1 MNKSSIDLEQYILD
15 HIDAEE
21 DILWELNRQTNLK
34 VLRPR
39 MVSGHLQGKL
49 LKMICRMINPQKVL
63 EIGTFTGYSAIAM
76 ASGMSRQGAM
86 IHTFEIND
94 ELQPFIE
101 GFIAKAG
108 YANVIKLFI
117 GSALD
122 IVPTLNESY
131 DLIFI
136 DGDKRE
142 YPAYFHM
149 AMKHLNDGGY
159 ILADNILWDGK
170 VVEDVP
176 SGDLYTHGILEFN
189 RLVKEDDRLEKVILP
204 IRDGLF
210 LIRKK

>member
-1 MNKSSIDLEQYILD
+1 MNKSSIDLDQYILN

-49 LKMICRMINPQKVL
+49 LKMICRMVNPQKVL
-63 EIGTFTGYSAIAM
+63 EIGTFTGYSAISM
-76 ASGMSRQGAM
+76 ASGMSRIGAT

-108 YANVIKLFI
+108 YSSVIKLFI

-122 IVPTLNESY
+122 LVPSLNETY

-142 YPAYFHM
+142 YPAYYHL
-149 AMKHLNDGGY
+149 AMNHLKEGGY
-159 ILADNILWDGK
+159 MLADNILWDGK

-189 RLVKEDDRLEKVILP
+189 RLIKEDDRLEKVILP

-210 LIRKK
+210 LIRRK

>member
-1 MNKSSIDLEQYILD
+1 MNKSSIDLDQYILD
-15 HIDAEE
+15 HIDTEE
-21 DILWELNRQTNLK
+21 DVLWELNRQTNLK

-49 LKMICRMINPQKVL
+49 LKMICRMINPLKIL
-63 EIGTFTGYSAIAM
+63 EIGTFTGYSAISM
-76 ASGMSRQGAM
+76 ATGLMREGAS
-86 IHTFEIND
+86 IDTFEVND

-101 GFIAKAG
+101 GFISKAG
-108 YANVIKLFI
+108 YRNVINLYL

-122 IVPTLNESY
+122 IVPTLNRSY

-142 YPAYFHM
+142 YPAYFHL
-149 AMKHLNDGGY
+149 AMKYLNEGGY

-170 VVEDVP
+170 VVDDVP
-176 SGDLYTHGILEFN
+176 PGDLYTRGILEFN
-189 RLVKEDDRLEKVILP
+189 RLVKDDNRLEKVILP

>member
-1 MNKSSIDLEQYILD
+1 MNKSSIDLDQYILD
-15 HIDAEE
+15 HIDTEE
-21 DILWELNRQTNLK
+21 DVLWELNRQTNLK

-49 LKMICRMINPQKVL
+49 LKMICRMINPLKIL
-63 EIGTFTGYSAIAM
+63 EIGTFTGYSAISM
-76 ASGMSRQGAM
+76 ATGLMREGAS
-86 IHTFEIND
+86 IDTFEVND

-101 GFIAKAG
+101 GFISKAG
-108 YANVIKLFI
+108 YRNVINLYL

-122 IVPTLNESY
+122 IVPTLNRSY

-142 YPAYFHM
+142 YPAYFHL
-149 AMKHLNDGGY
+149 AMKYLNEGGY

-170 VVEDVP
+170 VVDDVP
-176 SGDLYTHGILEFN
+176 PGDLYTRGILEFN
-189 RLVKEDDRLEKVILP
+189 RLVKDDNRLEKVILF

>member
-1 MNKSSIDLEQYILD
+1 MNKSSIDLDQYILD
-15 HIDAEE
+15 HIDTEE
-21 DILWELNRQTNLK
+21 DVLWELNRQTNLK

-49 LKMICRMINPQKVL
+49 LKMICRMINPLKIL
-63 EIGTFTGYSAIAM
+63 EIGTFTGYSAISM
-76 ASGMSRQGAM
+76 ATGLMREGAS
-86 IHTFEIND
+86 IDTFEVND

-101 GFIAKAG
+101 GFISKAG
-108 YANVIKLFI
+108 YRNVINLYLD
-117 GSALD
+117 SALD
-122 IVPTLNESY
+122 IVPTLNRSY

-142 YPAYFHM
+142 YPAYFHL
-149 AMKHLNDGGY
+149 AMKYLNEGGY

-170 VVEDVP
+170 VVDDVP
-176 SGDLYTHGILEFN
+176 PGDLYTRGILEFN
-189 RLVKEDDRLEKVILP
+189 RLVKDDNRLEKVILP